1 MKKLF
6 IITIIILAYSCSE
19 KETKCFENFTYIQS
33 NLKSS
38 YILKINSSDTVYYLN
53 RNSNELNENDMKYM
67 LLVKSEKEKL
77 NGLLCKLKF
86 PINDSFFLN
95 DEITDGT
102 TLNFSIDN
110 KRLMLHGGEG
120 PKEFWK
126 FAKWMDNLITSKQM
140 KAIKNRVIKFDKMLE
155 IPIRK
160 VPPPIIE

>member
-1 MKKLF
+1 MKKIF
-6 IITIIILAYSCSE
+6 IITLMILLFSCSE

-53 RNSNELNENDMKYM
+53 RYSNELNENDMKYM

-77 NGLLCKLKF
+77 SGLICELKF
-86 PINDSFFLN
+86 PINDSLFLN
-95 DEITDGT
+95 DKITDGT

-110 KRLMLHGGEG
+110 KRLLLHGGKG

-126 FAKWMDNLITSKQM
+126 FAKWIDNLITSKQL
-140 KAIKNRVIKFDKMLE
+140 KSIKNRAIKFDKMVE

-160 VPPPIIE
+160 VPPIIK